1 MLRALAGCAAAA
13 ASPRSVAPIS
23 SARAA
28 LTIRSWNTYSLP
40 LKTSKCLNFH
50 YRVELPFIGGLSP
63 LWSRRCHIL
72 IEECRRP
79 NRLWRLAPLYSME
92 APLTDTAS
100 AGFRLEIR
108 DRVAF
113 LTLCHGPVNV
123 LRTTMLNAMAHEIE
137 RLRSGSLTA
146 LVVRAEGRLFSAG
159 MDVAEHYPDHA
170 DAMLEAAHRF
180 LAALWNVD
188 LPVVAAVQGNA
199 LGGGFELLLAC
210 DAVLAVES
218 VALGFPEV
226 RVGAFPPF
234 AASFLPRVLPWQ
246 TAFDLVARGR
256 LISAAEAFRLGLV
269 TQVVG
274 PDGLDAAL
282 DAWLADLGSLSA
294 PVVRQARRALKI
306 SLGEKILIDLSIAER
321 QYKHELLAL
330 DDAVEGLRAF
340 QEKRPPDWK
349 NC

>member
-1 MLRALAGCAAAA
+1 
-13 ASPRSVAPIS
+13 
-23 SARAA
+23 
-28 LTIRSWNTYSLP
+28 
-40 LKTSKCLNFH
+40 
-50 YRVELPFIGGLSP
+50 
-63 LWSRRCHIL
+63 
-72 IEECRRP
+72 
-79 NRLWRLAPLYSME
+79 ME